1 MEIVTDLAIAAGAFF
16 AAAYCLLL
24 SRRVRALSRL
34 DGDLGKAIALLSRQV
49 DDLTRAL
56 KAAEQ
61 SSAQSGTALAQHI
74 TTAEAAARRL
84 ELLMAAHRASSGAT
98 VADSPPTSS
107 ERPRNPDRQG
117 ADFTPLGTGAR
128 PLAADTRKRVLRH
141 REPSG
146 GL

>member
-1 MEIVTDLAIAAGAFF
+1 MEIVIDLAIAAGAFF

-24 SRRVRALSRL
+24 SRRVRALTRL
-34 DGDLGKAIALLSRQV
+34 DGDLGRAIALLSRQV

-61 SSAQSGTALAQHI
+61 SSAESGTALAQHI

-84 ELLMAAHRASSGAT
+84 ELLMAAHRATGVPDAEGPR
-98 VADSPPTSS
+98 AGPGSPGR
-107 ERPRNPDRQG
+107 EG
-117 ADFTPLGTGAR
+117 ADFTPLRNGAYH
-128 PLAADTRKRVLRH
+128 LAPDPRKRVLRH
-141 REPSG
+141 REPGG

>member
-1 MEIVTDLAIAAGAFF
+1 MEIVIDLAIAAGAFF

-24 SRRVRALSRL
+24 SRRVRALTRL

-84 ELLMAAHRASSGAT
+84 ELLMAAHRAGPGAPNT
-98 VADSPPTSS
+98 EGAEVN
-107 ERPRNPDRQG
+107 PRNPDRAG
-117 ADFTPLGTGAR
+117 AEFAPLRQAG
-128 PLAADTRKRVLRH
+128 PETRKRVLRH